1 MEFKSGLGIGF
12 SGSFEWKVL
21 PHNNRLLLRSF
32 RILGLNLSSVKGG
45 GDVRVKLISFSQ
57 IRAHR
62 ETHLAKYNNKRGTAL
77 VGGGGGR
84 GGGGVLTVRY
94 NFNSF

>member
-45 GDVRVKLISFSQ
+45 GCK
-57 IRAHR
+57 
-62 ETHLAKYNNKRGTAL
+62 G
-77 VGGGGGR
+77 
-84 GGGGVLTVRY
+84 
-94 NFNSF
+94 